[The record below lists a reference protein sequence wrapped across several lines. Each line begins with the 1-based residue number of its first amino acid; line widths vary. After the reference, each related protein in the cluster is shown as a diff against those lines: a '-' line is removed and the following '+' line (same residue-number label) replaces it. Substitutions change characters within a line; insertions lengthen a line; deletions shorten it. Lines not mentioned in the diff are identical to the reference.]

1 MKGACSFIRSPHVS
15 AEAIANAGFAVTAA
29 HARDY
34 SLLLALEDTTAL
46 TFNHASVK
54 DLLGYTNRTPHS
66 SCRIPAV
73 FLLRRVS
80 RCCCRLCFISR

>member
-1 MKGACSFIRSPHVS
+1 MEGAYRFIRSPNIS
-15 AEAIANAGFAVTAA
+15 AEAIANAGFAGTAA
-29 HARDY
+29 HARDH

-54 DLLGYTNRTPHS
+54 DQLGHTNRTPHS
-66 SCRIPAV
+66 SCRIPAA